1 MRLVG
6 LFFVLLLALWLL
18 LTSGDLS
25 SLLVGL
31 PFIMLALWSYR
42 LQRHVT
48 YPLTFS
54 FLGALRFVVFFL
66 LESFR
71 GGLDIALRVWQPRVS
86 LSVGFYEY
94 RLIFPQGPIRSFFMY
109 CISLLPGTLSVC
121 VSENGK
127 LRLHV
132 LDDRGEVAEDL
143 ARLEQRVCDLF
154 ALPCYKGAL

>member
-1 MRLVG
+1 MRLMS

-42 LQRHVT
+42 LQRHVP

-86 LSVGFYEY
+86 LSVAFYEY

-109 CISLLPGTLSVC
+109 CISLLPGTVSVC

-127 LRLHV
+127 LCLHV
-132 LDDRGEVAEDL
+132 LDDRGAVAEDL
-143 ARLEQRVCDLF
+143 ARLERRVCDLF

>member
-1 MRLVG
+1 MRLES
-6 LFFVLLLALWLL
+6 FFFALLLALWLL

-25 SLLVGL
+25 SLLIGL

-42 LQRHVT
+42 LQRHAP

-54 FLGALRFVVFFL
+54 FLGALRFVGFFL
-66 LESFR
+66 RESFR

-86 LSVGFYEY
+86 LSVAFHEY

-109 CISLLPGTLSVC
+109 CISLSPGTVSVC
-121 VSENGK
+121 VTERDT

-132 LDDRGEVAEDL
+132 LDDRGSVAEDL
-143 ARLEQRVCDLF
+143 ARFEQRVCDLF
-154 ALPCYKGAL
+154 ALPCYERTL

>member
-1 MRLVG
+1 MRLVS
-6 LFFVLLLALWLL
+6 LFFVLLLTLWLL
-18 LTSGDLS
+18 LTNGDLS

-31 PFIMLALWSYR
+31 PFIILALWSYR
-42 LQRHVT
+42 LQRHVP

-54 FLGALRFVVFFL
+54 FLGTLRFAVFFL

-86 LSVGFYEY
+86 LSVAFYEY

-127 LRLHV
+127 LCLHV
-132 LDDRGEVAEDL
+132 LDDRGAVAEDL
-143 ARLEQRVCDLF
+143 ARLERRVCDLF

>member
-1 MRLVG
+1 MRLMS

-42 LQRHVT
+42 LQRHIPD
-48 YPLTFS
+48 PLTFS

-86 LSVGFYEY
+86 LSVAFYEY

-109 CISLLPGTLSVC
+109 CISLLPGTVSVC

-127 LRLHV
+127 LCLHV
-132 LDDRGEVAEDL
+132 LDDRGVVAEDL
-143 ARLEQRVCDLF
+143 ARLERRVCDLF

>member
-1 MRLVG
+1 MRLMS

-25 SLLVGL
+25 SLLIGL
-31 PFIMLALWSYR
+31 PFIVLALWSYR
-42 LQRHVT
+42 LQRHVP

-54 FLGALRFVVFFL
+54 FLGTLRFVVFFL

-86 LSVGFYEY
+86 LSVAFYEY

-109 CISLLPGTLSVC
+109 CISLLPGTVSVC

-127 LRLHV
+127 LCLHV
-132 LDDRGEVAEDL
+132 LDDRGAVAEDL
-143 ARLEQRVCDLF
+143 ARLERRVCDLF
-154 ALPCYKGAL
+154 ALPCYKGTL